1 MNEKYMDYFL
11 YYAELE
17 KEFFLTESFVTIEKD
32 NFKTYSIKYNMLY
45 QSICSEIDCLLK
57 EICNLINPSI
67 KVRKMP
73 EYYDIV
79 VAKYKKITKE
89 VVIFNKSK
97 IQIKPWA
104 KWTKEKAP
112 EWWTYYNNVKH
123 HRFEKDKK
131 NNYNYKNANLKNLM
145 NALAALYIV
154 EQYYMYSYNYS
165 KEGDISSKK
174 KDSDI
179 YIKELQKRKTRAFLI
194 NHSIKCTMKRW
205 KDNGCYTSFMGQE
218 FFNIDILD
226 KII

>member
-1 MNEKYMDYFL
+1 M
-11 YYAELE
+11 
-17 KEFFLTESFVTIEKD
+17 T
-32 NFKTYSIKYNMLY
+32 
-45 QSICSEIDCLLK
+45 
-57 EICNLINPSI
+57 
-67 KVRKMP
+67 

-104 KWTKEKAP
+104 KC
-112 EWWTYYNNVKH
+112 NNVKH

-154 EQYYMYSYNYS
+154 EQYYIYSYNYS

>member
-1 MNEKYMDYFL
+1 MHYFL

-57 EICNLINPSI
+57 EICNLINPLI
-67 KVRKMP
+67 KVKRLP
-73 EYYDIV
+73 DYYNV
-79 VAKYKKITKE
+79 VIEKYRNFKKEI
-89 VVIFNKSK
+89 VIFNKSK
-97 IQIKPWA
+97 IQLKPWL
-104 KWTKEKAP
+104 KWTKEKTP

-131 NNYNYKNANLKNLM
+131 NNYNYKKANLKNLM

-154 EQYYMYSYNYS
+154 EQYYIYSYDYS
-165 KEGDISSKK
+165 EEVVISRENKEK
-174 KDSDI
+174 DI
-179 YIKELQKRKTRAFLI
+179 YITELQKRKRRAFLI
-194 NHSIKCTMKRW
+194 NHSIKCIMKRW
-205 KDNGCYTSFMGQE
+205 YDKGCYTSFMGQE
-218 FFNIDILD
+218 SFNIDILD